1 MQDALRTYLAMAN
14 GLTEVSRKG
23 ARAAAKKL
31 AKQGGGA
38 VEQVQALTEELLSTS
53 RANRESIT
61 TLVRYEVDRALG
73 LVGLATVEEV
83 ENLTARIHELEAQLR
98 SARHDAATGGAGD
111 EETAREARVAAA
123 EARAEAAAVKKAAP
137 RKTAARKTTA
147 RKAAPAA
154 LPAPER
160 SDDGVVANPAKGLP
174 ETSAG
179 PETAAAPT
187 TAAAAPVTAAPAPPT
202 AAPQKTVTKR
212 TATKRAATKQTGT
225 GQTGTGQTATKA
237 PAKRAPRKTAAKR
250 APSPQAIATTP
261 ASREV
266 EAQVAEVQA
275 AKVAK
280 LPATNPATA
289 TSESGGTEL

>member
-160 SDDGVVANPAKGLP
+160 SDDGVVANPAKRLP

-187 TAAAAPVTAAPAPPT
+187 TAAPAPPT

-212 TATKRAATKQTGT
+212 TATTRAATK
-225 GQTGTGQTATKA
+225 QTGTGQTATKA

>member
-83 ENLTARIHELEAQLR
+83 ENLTTRIHELEAQLR

-111 EETAREARVAAA
+111 EETAREARAAA

-179 PETAAAPT
+179 PETAAAP
-187 TAAAAPVTAAPAPPT
+187 VTAAPAPPT
-202 AAPQKTVTKR
+202 PAPQKTVTKR